1 MRSKGAIWTLA
12 IVLALVC
19 VYQLMFT
26 VKTYQVRNKAKKYAQ
41 QFEPPIREIKER
53 QYLDSMKNETVYNFL
68 GLRKYTF
75 QECQE
80 YEINLGLDLKGGL
93 SIILEVSVEDVIK
106 ALANNPQDSIINKA
120 IKRAKELRLNSNE
133 DFITLFGKAF
143 KEIEP
148 TGKLSAFFIN
158 KLRDKINYNSTNE
171 EVLNILR
178 NEVNGAIK
186 NSFTIIRTRIDRFGV
201 TQPNVQRLEGGERI
215 LVELPGIKEP
225 ERVKKLL
232 GGTARLEFWET
243 YDNTELFKYLVE
255 ANKVIKQYLEAQE
268 LSKKTITT
276 NDSTTKSVITEETK
290 PELLSELEKTEQK
303 DTTSK
308 LSFEK
313 ENPLFTVLYPYITQ
327 DNRIVPGPII
337 GRALGNN
344 RMTVNK
350 YLNIA
355 MEKGIFPKDV
365 KFLWS
370 AHPIVDK
377 ETKKT
382 TDIYELYAI
391 KVTTRD
397 GNPPL
402 DGSVI
407 TDAREGFDQFEGT
420 SEVSMTMSPEGA
432 KKWARLTK
440 ENVGKFIAIAMDSA
454 VYSCP
459 VVKEEITTGNTRI
472 SGNFTIKEA
481 QDLANML
488 KSGSL
493 PAPCKIVQEEYIGPL
508 LGKQSINA
516 GLRSFLIA
524 LLIVFAYMVFYYSRS
539 AGFVADIA
547 LIANMFFLIGILAS
561 LGLALTLPGI
571 AGIVLTIGMSVDA
584 NIIIYERIREEL
596 AAGKGTKLA
605 ISDGYKHSLSAILD
619 ANITTLITGVIL
631 FTLGTGPI
639 KGFATTLVIGII
651 TSLFSAIFISRLI
664 FEMLL
669 NKSKD
674 IRFATPLTEG
684 AFKNINIDFIGKRKL
699 FYIISIT
706 FITISLISL
715 IIRGLDLGV
724 DFKGGRNIVIEFP
737 DKVNPQQISQLL
749 EKPLGKKPTVI
760 TFGSE
765 RKIRITT
772 RYKIES
778 EDPEVDKELQE
789 IIYNTLK
796 PIIGE
801 NVSFNEFINKY
812 WIMNQKVG
820 PTIAS
825 DIKLQ
830 AAIAIFVSLI
840 FMFLY
845 IFLRFRNWQF
855 GMCAVIALIHD
866 SLFTLGI
873 FSLLHGYLPFSLEID
888 QSFVAAILTV
898 IGYSVNDTV
907 IIYDRIRE
915 LRKLFP
921 KHDPKDTFNKAMNQT
936 LSRTINTSLT
946 TFFVILITFLFG
958 GDSIKGFAFALLLG
972 IGVGTFSSIFVAAN
986 MVFDTLK
993 RKEND
998 KK

>member
-12 IVLALVC
+12 IALTLVC

-41 QFEPPIREIKER
+41 QFEPALREIKER
-53 QYLDSMKNETVYNFL
+53 QFLDSMKNEVAYNFL
-68 GLRKYTF
+68 WLRKYTF

-106 ALANNPQDSIINKA
+106 ALANNPQDSIINRV

-133 DFITLFGKAF
+133 DFVTIFGKAF
-143 KEIEP
+143 KEVEP
-148 TGKLSAFFIN
+148 AGKLSAFFIN
-158 KLRDKINYNSTNE
+158 KLRDKISYNSTNE
-171 EVLNILR
+171 EVLDVIR
-178 NEVNGAIK
+178 KEVNGAIE

-215 LVELPGIKEP
+215 LVELPGVKEP

-255 ANKVIKQYLEAQE
+255 ANNVIKQYLEAEKTSNLIDTTQK
-268 LSKKTITT
+268 STIT
-276 NDSTTKSVITEETK
+276 DETK
-290 PELLSELEKTEQK
+290 PELLSEIEKSTKK
-303 DTTSK
+303 DTSSA

-327 DNRIVPGPII
+327 DNRIVPGPIV
-337 GRALGNN
+337 GRAKGNN
-344 RMTVNK
+344 RNIINK

-355 MEKGIFPKDV
+355 MEKGVFPKDV
-365 KFLWS
+365 RFYWS
-370 AHPIVDK
+370 AYPIVDK
-377 ETKKT
+377 QTNKP

-391 KVTTRD
+391 RVTTRD

-420 SEVSMTMSPEGA
+420 SEVSMTMSAEGA

-440 ENVGKFIAIAMDSA
+440 ENVGKFIAIVMDSA

-472 SGNFTIKEA
+472 SGNFSIKEA

-493 PAPCKIVQEEYIGPL
+493 PAPLKIVQEEFIGPL
-508 LGKQSINA
+508 LGQQSINA
-516 GLRSFLIA
+516 GLRSLIIA
-524 LLIVFAYMVFYYSRS
+524 LLVVFSYMMFYYSRS

-547 LIANMFFLIGILAS
+547 LITNMFFLIGVLAS

-584 NIIIYERIREEL
+584 NVIIFERIREEL
-596 AAGKGTKLA
+596 SAGKGTKLA
-605 ISDGYKHSLSAILD
+605 ISDGYKNSLPAILD
-619 ANITTLITGVIL
+619 ANITTLITGIIL

-639 KGFATTLVIGII
+639 KGFATTLVIGIL

-664 FEMLL
+664 FEILL
-669 NKSKD
+669 EKSKD
-674 IRFATPLTEG
+674 IRFSIPLTEG
-684 AFKNINIDFIGKRKL
+684 AFKKVNIDFIGKRKL
-699 FYIISIT
+699 FYPISLTFIAISI
-706 FITISLISL
+706 ISLIT
-715 IIRGLDLGV
+715 RGLDLGV

-737 DKVNPQQISQLL
+737 DKVNPQQVAQLL
-749 EKPLGKKPTVI
+749 QKPLGARPTVI

-765 RKIRITT
+765 KKVRITT

-778 EDPEVDKELQE
+778 DAPEIDNEIKEIMYKSLQ
-789 IIYNTLK
+789 
-796 PIIGE
+796 PIIGQ
-801 NVSFNEFINKY
+801 NVSFEEFINKY
-812 WIMNQKVG
+812 WVMNQKVG

-825 DIKLQ
+825 DIKRQ

-855 GMCAVIALIHD
+855 GLGAVLSLIHD
-866 SLFTLGI
+866 SLFTLGM

-907 IIYDRIRE
+907 IVYDRIRE
-915 LRKLFP
+915 FRKLFP
-921 KHDPKDTFNKAMNQT
+921 KHDPKDTFNRAMNQT

-946 TFFVILITFLFG
+946 TLLVILISFLFG
-958 GDSIKGFAFALLLG
+958 GESIRGFAFALLIG
-972 IGVGTFSSIFVAAN
+972 IGVGTYSSIFVAAN
-986 MVFDTLK
+986 IVFDTL
-993 RKEND
+993 RKKDNE

>member
-12 IVLALVC
+12 IALTLVC

-41 QFEPPIREIKER
+41 QFEPALREIKER
-53 QYLDSMKNETVYNFL
+53 QFLDSMKNEIAYNFL
-68 GLRKYTF
+68 WLRKYTF

-106 ALANNPQDSIINKA
+106 ALSNNPQDSIINRA

-133 DFITLFGKAF
+133 DFVTIFGKAF

-158 KLRDKINYNSTNE
+158 KLRDKISYNSTNE
-171 EVLNILR
+171 EVLNVLR
-178 NEVNGAIK
+178 KEVNGAIE

-255 ANKVIKQYLEAQE
+255 ANNVIKQYLEAEKTSNIIDTTQKST
-268 LSKKTITT
+268 LS
-276 NDSTTKSVITEETK
+276 DETK
-290 PELLSELEKTEQK
+290 PELLSEIEKSTKK
-303 DTTSK
+303 DTTST

-313 ENPLFTVLYPYITQ
+313 ENPLFAVLYPYITQ
-327 DNRIVPGPII
+327 DNKIVPGPII
-337 GRALGNN
+337 GRAKGNN
-344 RMTVNK
+344 RSIINK

-365 KFLWS
+365 RFYWS

-377 ETKKT
+377 QTNKP

-420 SEVSMTMSPEGA
+420 SEVSMTMSAEGA

-440 ENVGKFIAIAMDSA
+440 ENVGKFIAIVMDSA

-472 SGNFTIKEA
+472 SGNFSIKEA

-493 PAPCKIVQEEYIGPL
+493 PAPLKIVQEEFIGPL
-508 LGKQSINA
+508 LGQQSINA
-516 GLRSFLIA
+516 GLRSLIIA
-524 LLIVFAYMVFYYSRS
+524 LLVVFLYMMFYYSRS

-547 LIANMFFLIGILAS
+547 LITNMFFLIGVLAS

-584 NIIIYERIREEL
+584 NVIIFERIREEL
-596 AAGKGTKLA
+596 SAGKGTKLA
-605 ISDGYKHSLSAILD
+605 ISDGYKHSLPAILD
-619 ANITTLITGVIL
+619 ANITTLITGIIL

-639 KGFATTLVIGII
+639 KGFATTLVIGIL

-664 FEMLL
+664 FETLL
-669 NKSKD
+669 EKSKD
-674 IRFATPLTEG
+674 VRFSIPLTEG
-684 AFKNINIDFIGKRKL
+684 AFKKVNIDFIGKRKL
-699 FYIISIT
+699 FYAISLTFIAISI
-706 FITISLISL
+706 ISLIT
-715 IIRGLDLGV
+715 RGLDLGV

-737 DKVNPQQISQLL
+737 EKVNPQQIAQLL
-749 EKPLGKKPTVI
+749 QKPFGTRPTVI
-760 TFGSE
+760 TFGSD
-765 RKIRITT
+765 KKVRITT
-772 RYKIES
+772 LYKIES
-778 EDPEVDKELQE
+778 EDPEIDNEIKE
-789 IIYNTLK
+789 IIYNNLQ
-796 PIIGE
+796 PIIGK
-801 NVSFNEFINKY
+801 NVSFEEFINKY

-825 DIKLQ
+825 DIKRQ

-855 GMCAVIALIHD
+855 GLGAVLALIHD

-907 IIYDRIRE
+907 IVFDRIRE
-915 LRKLFP
+915 FRRLFP
-921 KHDPKDTFNKAMNQT
+921 KHDPKDTFNRAMNQT

-946 TFFVILITFLFG
+946 TLFVILISFLFG
-958 GDSIKGFAFALLLG
+958 GESIRGFAFALLIG
-972 IGVGTFSSIFVAAN
+972 IGVGTYSSIFVASN
-986 MVFDTLK
+986 MVFDTL
-993 RKEND
+993 RKKDNE

>member
-12 IVLALVC
+12 ITLTLVC

-26 VKTYQVRNKAKKYAQ
+26 LKTYQVRNKAKKYAQ
-41 QFEPPIREIKER
+41 QFEPNIRDIKER
-53 QYLDSMKNETVYNFL
+53 QFLDSMNNEIVYNFL
-68 GLRKYTF
+68 GLRKYTY

-106 ALANNPQDSIINKA
+106 ALANNPQDSTINRA

-133 DFITLFGKAF
+133 DFVSLFGKAF
-143 KEIEP
+143 KELEP
-148 TGKLSAFFIN
+148 VGKLSAHFIN

-171 EVLNILR
+171 EVLDVLKK
-178 NEVNGAIK
+178 EVNSAIE
-186 NSFTIIRTRIDRFGV
+186 NSFNIIRTRIDRFGV
-201 TQPNVQRLEGGERI
+201 TQPNIQRLEGGERI
-215 LVELPGIKEP
+215 LVELPGIKDP

-232 GGTARLEFWET
+232 GGTAKLEFWET
-243 YDNTELFKYLVE
+243 YDNAIMFKYLVE
-255 ANKVIKQYLEAQE
+255 ANKVIKQYLEASE
-268 LSKKTITT
+268 TTSKSISTDTT
-276 NDSTTKSVITEETK
+276 QKIAVTKEEK
-290 PELLSELEKTEQK
+290 PELLSEIEKTEKK
-303 DTTSK
+303 DTTSV
-308 LSFEK
+308 LPFEK
-313 ENPLFTVLYPYITQ
+313 ENPLFSLLYPYITQ

-337 GRALGNN
+337 GRAKGIN
-344 RMTVNK
+344 RNLINK
-350 YLNIA
+350 YLTIA

-365 KFLWS
+365 KFFWS
-370 AHPIVDK
+370 AHPVVDK
-377 ETKKT
+377 ETNKA

-391 KVTTRD
+391 RVTTRD

-407 TDAREGFDQFEGT
+407 TDAREGFDEYEGT
-420 SEVSMTMSPEGA
+420 SEVSMTMSSEGA

-440 ENVGKFIAIAMDSA
+440 ENVGKFIAIVMDSA

-516 GLRSFLIA
+516 GLKSFIIA
-524 LLIVFAYMVFYYSRS
+524 LLIVFLYMVFYYSRS
-539 AGFVADIA
+539 AGLIADIA
-547 LIANMFFLIGILAS
+547 LITNMFFLIGILAS

-584 NIIIYERIREEL
+584 NVIIFERIREEL

-619 ANITTLITGVIL
+619 ANITTLITGIIL

-651 TSLFSAIFISRLI
+651 TSLFSALFISRLI
-664 FEMLL
+664 FEILL
-669 NKSKD
+669 DKHKD
-674 IRFATPLTEG
+674 VRFSIPFTEG
-684 AFKNINIDFIGKRKL
+684 AFKKVNLNFIGNRKL
-699 FYIISIT
+699 FYGISTIIVVISI
-706 FITISLISL
+706 FSLFT
-715 IIRGLDLGV
+715 RGLDLGV

-737 DKVNPQQISQLL
+737 HKVSPQQIAQLL
-749 EKPLGKKPTVI
+749 EKQFGARPTVI

-772 RYKIES
+772 RYKIEN
-778 EDPEVDKELQE
+778 EDPDVDKEIQE
-789 IIYNTLK
+789 IIYNGLK
-796 PIIGE
+796 PLIDD
-801 NVSFNEFINKY
+801 NVSFEEFINKY

-825 DIKLQ
+825 DIKRQ
-830 AAIAIFVSLI
+830 AVVAIFVSLI

-845 IFLRFRNWQF
+845 IFIRFRNWQF
-855 GMCAVIALIHD
+855 GLGAVIALIHD
-866 SLFTLGI
+866 SLITLGA
-873 FSLLHGYLPFSLEID
+873 FSLLHGFMPFSLEID

-907 IIYDRIRE
+907 IVYDRIRE
-915 LRKLFP
+915 FRKLFP
-921 KHDPKDTFNKAMNQT
+921 KHDLQDTFNKAMNQT

-946 TFFVILITFLFG
+946 TLFVILITFLFG
-958 GDSIKGFAFALLLG
+958 GESIKGFAFALLIG
-972 IGVGTFSSIFVAAN
+972 IGIGTYSSIFVASN
-986 MVFDTLK
+986 LVFDSLK
-993 RKEND
+993 SKINE